1 MVREVFMEEVGFELG
16 LEGSG
21 AAGGGVWQGDVW
33 EVGGLWV
40 TLKAFSDSSFH
51 QHEDSVLVI
60 TKSYA
65 LWNIKISLHY
75 YNGS

>member
-1 MVREVFMEEVGFELG
+1 MVREGFMEEVGFELG
-16 LEGSG
+16 LEG
-21 AAGGGVWQGDVW
+21 GGRVWQGDVW
-33 EVGGLWV
+33 EVEGLWV